1 MLAAV
6 GCVNALHEGVGLVH
20 RGIVARVGYIKT
32 QQNIPGIQ
40 FLAIFSPTPIRFYR
54 NRFKIV
60 KNLRDFVP
68 QNPFNLTFSCHVEAR
83 KSHHQDHL
91 CCSEQTFLLKIR
103 LYQRHVDED

>member
-40 FLAIFSPTPIRFYR
+40 FLAIFFPPPPLDFTE
-54 NRFKIV
+54 IV
-60 KNLRDFVP
+60 
-68 QNPFNLTFSCHVEAR
+68 
-83 KSHHQDHL
+83 
-91 CCSEQTFLLKIR
+91 LK
-103 LYQRHVDED
+103 L